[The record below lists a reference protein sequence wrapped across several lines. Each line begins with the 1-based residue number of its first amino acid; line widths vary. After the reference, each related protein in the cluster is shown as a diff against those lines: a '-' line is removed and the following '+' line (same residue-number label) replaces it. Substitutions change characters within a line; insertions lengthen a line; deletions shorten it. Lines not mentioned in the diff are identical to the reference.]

1 VPDIINEKSKNLKKR
16 FLYTIYTLFITY
28 YKLYFKKDIKYVDAF
43 IFYKYNVLDFIKY
56 IKEQI
61 VIVVP
66 EKQKNMIIEGSY
78 FNEYK
83 KCFKNI
89 DFIIVKAIDSYDEK
103 DYVLKKIREFDY
115 QNTLFLFSCGPSG
128 KAFIYD
134 ISSYGAQGIDL
145 GHGISWFWSKETL
158 PLITRGESLYS
169 KIFKVLIPKNKN

>member
-1 VPDIINEKSKNLKKR
+1 MCI
-16 FLYTIYTLFITY
+16 LFEITY
-28 YKLYFKKDIKYVDAF
+28 YKLFFKKDIKYVDAF
-43 IFYKYNVLDFIKY
+43 IFYKHDVLDFVKNV
-56 IKEQI
+56 KENLVFI
-61 VIVVP
+61 TP
-66 EKQKNMIIEGSY
+66 QKSKDMIIEGSY

-89 DFIIVKAIDSYDEK
+89 DFITVKAIDSYDEK

-115 QNTLFLFSCGPSG
+115 RNTLFLFSCGPSG

-158 PLITRGESLYS
+158 PLITRSEGIFNI
-169 KIFKVLIPKNKN
+169 IFKNFL